1 MNRDCRNTV
10 KPMNRS
16 GLRARGAVWRVVA
29 PLALGMLLASVA
41 VFLAV
46 RGGRE
51 QPAQEEA
58 AAPADLPT
66 LAQQM
71 PYGTP
76 TEKDPFRWPAKP
88 AARPGAEFAR
98 WDLKEFPEGW
108 DARTAHSIHDY
119 FDAMEVDL
127 RNEEKLASLHE
138 TRKQFEEF
146 LEGLGPEAVPTL
158 VAILNAEG
166 DFVDRRFLIKALG
179 GLAPRTEEATYALRD
194 FFLARRQNE
203 ENRSELLHV
212 IDAMG
217 KLQNETSLQTLTDFA
232 KRDDL
237 HSYRPKLVEALG
249 EHPRREET
257 VGTLIGIM
265 HDDPVILARNKAAQA
280 LGKIRSEDTLGDLY
294 QAFDK
299 EHYWVNKQTIL
310 GTIGKIGDMSSY
322 SFLEDKAR
330 NAREPAVRLSAG
342 GALRRLGPSV
352 ASTALR
358 DLARNEPD
366 PEVRQRFEKWAEEST
381 RQ

>member
-1 MNRDCRNTV
+1 MKTA
-10 KPMNRS
+10 KPMSRS
-16 GLRARGAVWRVVA
+16 SPRARGALGRMVA
-29 PLALGMLLASVA
+29 PLSLGVLLASFA
-41 VFLAV
+41 VFFAV
-46 RGGRE
+46 RGTRE
-51 QPAQEEA
+51 QPAPEGE
-58 AAPADLPT
+58 AAPADLPGV
-66 LAQQM
+66 AEQM
-71 PYGTP
+71 PYGSP
-76 TEKDPFRWPAKP
+76 TEKDPFHWPEKP
-88 AARPGAEFAR
+88 APRPGAEFPR

-108 DARTAHSIHDY
+108 DARIAHSIHDY
-119 FDAMEVDL
+119 FDAMELDL
-127 RNEEKLASLHE
+127 RDEDKLVSLHE

-158 VAILNAEG
+158 VAVLNAEG

-179 GLAPRTEEATYALRD
+179 NLGPRTEEATYALRD

-212 IDAMG
+212 IEAMG
-217 KLQNETSLQTLTDFA
+217 ALQNETSLQTLTDFS

-257 VGTLIGIM
+257 VGTLVGIM

-280 LGKIRSEDTLGDLY
+280 LGKIRSEGTLGDLY
-294 QAFDK
+294 QAFEK

-310 GTIGKIGDMSSY
+310 GTIGKIGDVSSY

-330 NAREPAVRLSAG
+330 NAKEPAVRLSAG
-342 GALRRLGPSV
+342 GALRRMGPSV

-358 DLARNEPD
+358 DLARTEPD
-366 PEVRQRFEKWAEEST
+366 PEVRQRFERWAEESSPK
-381 RQ
+381 